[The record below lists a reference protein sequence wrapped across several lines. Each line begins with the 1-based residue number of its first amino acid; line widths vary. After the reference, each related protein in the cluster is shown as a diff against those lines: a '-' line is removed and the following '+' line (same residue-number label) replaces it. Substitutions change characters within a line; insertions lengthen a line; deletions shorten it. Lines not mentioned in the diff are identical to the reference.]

1 MYRQVLVNREDTP
14 FQRILWRDS
23 PEKELQEFELLTVTF
38 GTACAPYLAVR
49 SLQELAYKEC
59 QNKPEIAKIILNDF
73 YMDDVMTGS
82 ETLEDAY
89 KIYKELTEVLA
100 KGGFPLQKWKSN
112 SKEILAKIWKAK
124 GNKDEELRI
133 KVDDTT
139 KILGLT
145 WDQRGDF
152 FRYSVD
158 LAPQEEPVTKRKIIS
173 DISRLFDPLGWLAPC
188 IIAAKILIQ
197 KLWLAGI
204 GWDEPV
210 PTNLIIEWNTYRK
223 NLTALQNIKIPRW
236 IHTCNKYKRELY
248 GFADASKVA
257 YAAVVYLRVVDEVGN
272 VYVSL
277 VTSKTKVAPI
287 KQVSIPRLELCGA
300 VLLAKLMIEVAE
312 VMNVERN
319 QLHAFTDSEVVLAWL
334 DNHPSRWKTFVANRV
349 SEILQILDTHHWSHA
364 QDYLHQFLQRHK
376 WEYQNPEPSLGDV
389 VLVKED
395 DLPPARWLLGKI
407 EQKHPGPDNITRV
420 VTIRT
425 KNSLIKRPTSKV
437 AILPVTK

>member
-1 MYRQVLVNREDTP
+1 MYRQVLVDRKDTP
-14 FQRILWRDS
+14 FRRILWRDS

-59 QNKPEIAKIILNDF
+59 QNKPGIAKIILNDF
-73 YMDDVMTGS
+73 YMDDVMTGA
-82 ETLEDAY
+82 ENIEDAY
-89 KIYKELTEVLA
+89 RIYKELTEVLA

-124 GNKDEELRI
+124 GDKDEDLRI
-133 KVDDTT
+133 KEDDTT

-145 WDQRGDF
+145 WDPRGDF

-158 LAPQEEPVTKRKIIS
+158 LSPQKEPVTKRRIIS

-204 GWDEPV
+204 GWDEQV
-210 PTNLIIEWNTYRK
+210 PTNLISEWITYRK

-236 IHTCNKYKRELY
+236 IHTCNKYQRELY
-248 GFADASKVA
+248 GFSDASKVA
-257 YAAVVYLRVVDEVGN
+257 YAAVMYLRVVNEVEN

-277 VTSKTKVAPI
+277 VTAKTRVAPI

-300 VLLAKLMIEVAE
+300 VLLAKLMVEVAG
-312 VMNVERN
+312 
-319 QLHAFTDSEVVLAWL
+319 LKS
-334 DNHPSRWKTFVANRV
+334 
-349 SEILQILDTHHWSHA
+349 
-364 QDYLHQFLQRHK
+364 
-376 WEYQNPEPSLGDV
+376 
-389 VLVKED
+389 
-395 DLPPARWLLGKI
+395 
-407 EQKHPGPDNITRV
+407 
-420 VTIRT
+420 
-425 KNSLIKRPTSKV
+425 
-437 AILPVTK
+437 